1 MNSKQLQYEANEED
15 IRPIVTN
22 ITQLIFARFQ
32 KTINENAESI
42 GISLSTGN
50 GLQII
55 SQIEKFITDVEK
67 SLTEFENISDIAS
80 LVGEAPIIEQKED

>member
-1 MNSKQLQYEANEED
+1 MNSKQLQDEANEED

-32 KTINENAESI
+32 KTIKENAESI

>member
-22 ITQLIFARFQ
+22 ITQLIFTRFQ

-67 SLTEFENISDIAS
+67 SLTEFENISDIAI